1 MEQLRALLG
10 KRLGPLPAWSW
21 AFLAALGIVG
31 YLYWRRSQE
40 DRLAVAPVA
49 DPYADAPADAGD
61 IPGSGNDNDDDET
74 SLDLDTNAAWLRY
87 VVDRLTDRGEDPVAV
102 GNALNKIF
110 AGTPITEAERLI
122 YRKAVAIA
130 GYPPEGHPNITM
142 VTSPT
147 TPTPTPKPTVPTAR
161 GTWVT
166 VAKYKTPNPPW
177 NSTLSGIAA
186 HYYKGNGSL
195 WPRIWNHPNNA
206 ILVRRAQRL
215 GVAHRIVAGDRIFVP
230 LP

>member
-21 AFLAALGIVG
+21 AALGAAAFIG
-31 YLYWRRSQE
+31 YLWWQRSRDE
-40 DRLAVAPVA
+40 KLAVAPVA

-61 IPGSGNDNDDDET
+61 IDGVEDGIGEGGSP
-74 SLDLDTNAAWLRY
+74 LDLDTNSAWLRY
-87 VVDRLTDRGEDPVAV
+87 VVDRLTATSEDPVAV
-102 GNALNKIF
+102 GNALQKIF

-130 GYPPEGHPNITM
+130 GYPPEGHPNIVM
-142 VTSPT
+142 VS
-147 TPTPTPKPTVPTAR
+147 TPGTPTPKPPTPTPPK
-161 GTWVT
+161 GVWVT
-166 VAKYKTPNPPW
+166 VAKWRQDNPPW

-186 HYYKGNGSL
+186 KYYGNGSL

-206 ILVRRAQRL
+206 ALVRRAKSR
-215 GVAHRIVAGDRIFVP
+215 GVAHLILKDDRIYVP
-230 LP
+230 Q